1 MSGHSKW
8 HTIKHKKGAADA
20 KRGKVFTRVIK
31 ELTVAARN
39 GGGDPEMNPRLRT
52 IVAEAKAV
60 NMPAEN
66 IKRAIQRGTGEL
78 PGVNY
83 DEITYEG
90 YGPGGA
96 ALIIEALT
104 DNRNRTVGELR
115 HTLTKYNGN
124 LGESNSV
131 AWMFAKKGYI
141 VVDKSAADEEKLLN
155 AVLEAGGDPEM
166 NPRLRTIVAEAKA
179 VNMPAENIKRAIQR
193 GTGELPGV
201 NYDEIT
207 YEGYGPGGAALI
219 IEALT
224 DNRNRTVGELRHT
237 LTKYN
242 GNLGESNSVAW
253 MFAKKGYIVVDKS
266 AADEEKLLNAVL
278 EAGGDDLRDDGDS
291 WEIISDPAA
300 FEGVRDAVRAL
311 GIEPASAE
319 IAMIPQNYVK
329 LEGKAAN
336 QMVKLMEV
344 LDDHEDVKH
353 VWSNFDIEEK
363 EIEAS
368 LA

>member
-115 HTLTKYNGN
+115 HTLTKFNGN

-155 AVLEAGGDPEM
+155 V
-166 NPRLRTIVAEAKA
+166 
-179 VNMPAENIKRAIQR
+179 
-193 GTGELPGV
+193 
-201 NYDEIT
+201 
-207 YEGYGPGGAALI
+207 
-219 IEALT
+219 
-224 DNRNRTVGELRHT
+224 
-237 LTKYN
+237 
-242 GNLGESNSVAW
+242 
-253 MFAKKGYIVVDKS
+253 
-266 AADEEKLLNAVL
+266 VL

-291 WEIISDPAA
+291 WEIISEPAA
-300 FEGVRDAVRAL
+300 FEAVRDAVKAL
-311 GIEPASAE
+311 GIAPASAE

-329 LEGKAAN
+329 LEGKAAS